1 MAVVAGS
8 PRRVCPVADV
18 SPAVVLENVQPTR
31 LPPQFTKSERLC
43 LDPSQSPGPGNLPCL
58 A

>member
-8 PRRVCPVADV
+8 PRRVCPVADLL
-18 SPAVVLENVQPTR
+18 PGVVFENAQPTR

-43 LDPSQSPGPGNLPCL
+43 LDPSQSPSPGNLPCL